1 MVDREAEIAEV
12 LEQLRRGSHN
22 RDSIA
27 LLTIKLIELRN
38 AGFRTELASE
48 SEIRIIWPD
57 GKSNSMFLNNLW
69 SECEKSP
76 NERAE
81 IVDRYVRVLVPELKE
96 SEVMSSTKDLVV
108 LVRDVEYSNLVRAE
122 DRDFVTDHI
131 VGDLW
136 TILGVDLPESTKTL
150 TAKML
155 APLTLDKREL
165 IRVGLENVERMLG
178 PMQFSPYGGC
188 FTLSCEN
195 IDYASTA
202 LLLDYVWEQAAN
214 LIEGDLILA
223 VPARDTVLFTGSANA
238 RVLQQL
244 RDEVHYVFTTGHH
257 LITETLFKRVRREW
271 KLFS

>member
-12 LEQLRRGSHN
+12 LEQLRRGPHN

-27 LLTIKLIELRN
+27 LLTTKLIELRN
-38 AGFRTELASE
+38 AAFRTELASE

-57 GKSNSMFLNNLW
+57 GKSNSMFLNLW

-76 NERAE
+76 DERAE
-81 IVDRYVRVLVPELKE
+81 IVDRYVRVLVPELEE
-96 SEVMSSTKDLVV
+96 SEAMSSTKDLVV
-108 LVRDVEYSNLVRAE
+108 LVRDVEYSNLVPAE

-136 TILGVDLPESTKTL
+136 TILGVDSPESINTL
-150 TAKML
+150 TARKL
-155 APLTLDKREL
+155 APFALDKREL
-165 IRVGLENVERMLG
+165 IKVGLENVEQMLG
-178 PMQFSPYGGC
+178 QMQFSPYGEC
-188 FTLSCEN
+188 FTLSCES

-223 VPARDTVLFTGSANA
+223 VPARDTVLFTGSAN
-238 RVLQQL
+238 VKGLQQL
-244 RDEVHYVFTTGHH
+244 RDEVQYVFTTGHH
-257 LITETLFKRVRREW
+257 LISETLFKRLNRGW